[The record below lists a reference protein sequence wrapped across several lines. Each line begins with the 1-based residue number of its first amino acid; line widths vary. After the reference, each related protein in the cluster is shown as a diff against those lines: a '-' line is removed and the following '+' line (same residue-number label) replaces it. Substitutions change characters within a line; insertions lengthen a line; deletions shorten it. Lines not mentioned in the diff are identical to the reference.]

1 MWPSRMLELLT
12 PLIAGLCEE
21 RGIPVPAPTGVD
33 EMWEQF
39 RALVNT
45 RPPHARLAAVAGFA
59 GSAAQ

>member
-21 RGIPVPAPTGVD
+21 RGIDVPAPTSVD

-39 RALVNT
+39 RALVNA
-45 RPPHARLAAVAGFA
+45 PAHARLAAVAGFA
-59 GSAAQ
+59 GSVAQ

>member
-21 RGIPVPAPTGVD
+21 RGIEVPAPTGVD

-45 RPPHARLAAVAGFA
+45 RPPMPASPQWLAL
-59 GSAAQ
+59 